1 MSIYKNA
8 NVFYNSE
15 SGHSNFAK
23 HKDMIYAHF
32 EAQKINCKI
41 IEIPKPLQELHN
53 LVSQA
58 IDEGVDLFVA
68 AGGDGTAS
76 LIGDLLVGT
85 GKHLGVLPL
94 GTGNSLA
101 KELKVPIKFEKALDL
116 ISNDNLNIIQMDT
129 FQLDGRHYLL
139 NLSTGVS
146 PHIMLGTDTREKQR
160 FGFFAYLVHFGK
172 QLLGLKRH
180 RFEISFD
187 GTETS
192 QLASEILITNC
203 RITPL
208 EPLEWADHIKI
219 NDGALDLFI
228 IRAANI
234 FDVAGVIIS
243 IFTKRQHMN
252 PVIKIFQIKDYCRI
266 TSQFPLPTQADGDPV
281 GETPAEITVNPGSL
295 NIIAGKQELYKKNT
309 KE

>member
-1 MSIYKNA
+1 MSNYKKTT
-8 NVFYNSE
+8 VFYNSK

-23 HKDMIYAHF
+23 HKDMIRSHF
-32 EAQKINCKI
+32 ESRQIQCEI
-41 IEIPKPLQELHN
+41 IEIPKPIQELHQ

-58 IDEGVDLFVA
+58 IEEGVDLFVA

-85 GKHLGVLPL
+85 GKHLGILPL
-94 GTGNSLA
+94 GTGNFLA
-101 KELKVPIKFEKALDL
+101 KELKVPIRFEKALNL
-116 ISNDNLNIIQMDT
+116 ISNNDLHIIQMDT
-129 FQLDGRHYLL
+129 FQLDGRDYLL

-146 PHIMLGTDTREKQR
+146 PNIMLGTDTREKQR
-160 FGFFAYLVHFGK
+160 FGFSAYLVHFGE

-180 RFEISFD
+180 RFELSVD

-208 EPLEWADHIKI
+208 EPLEWANHIKI

-243 IFTKRQHMN
+243 IFTKRQHLN

-266 TSQFPLPTQADGDPV
+266 SSQSPLPTQADGDPV
-281 GETPAEITVNPGSL
+281 GETPVEIKVNPGSL
-295 NIIAGKQELYKKNT
+295 NIIAGKKDLYKKKT